1 MSIVTPSPEVF
12 FCSSHGLMIRNHD
25 FWHASFVTG
34 LTTLCLIK
42 VSQRLIIFTQLCYN
56 EKKSQRLIIF
66 FKCIKGGMT
75 MTHQPVLTE
84 TEILKAIQAQPSL
97 VQIKGDRQA
106 VQLSYKNLCVNF
118 PVREQIYTRW
128 VCALADAEVVTTD
141 PTFDVSSSIIHALAF
156 AAETRK
162 PSSFDIKFQ

>member
-1 MSIVTPSPEVF
+1 
-12 FCSSHGLMIRNHD
+12 
-25 FWHASFVTG
+25 
-34 LTTLCLIK
+34 
-42 VSQRLIIFTQLCYN
+42 
-56 EKKSQRLIIF
+56 
-66 FKCIKGGMT
+66 MT